1 MSGSTVTTGT
11 KYDYLDITTSAFGEA
26 VDIVYGTH
34 KISGNCIDYI
44 DFTVVT
50 TSTTSGKGGV
60 TTDSY
65 TYEVAAAIGLC
76 EGEIGGIG
84 RIWDSS
90 TAYEKHAISS
100 DWSVDSA
107 TLAAIKA
114 LYYDSDGDALDTE
127 DDLSV
132 FYGTATQSPWSYMTS
147 KHNGTITVTATGSG
161 KVLASNSYQLTIS
174 LASTSYTFS
183 SITEVYYYDD
193 GDEVTLD
200 SSDYSFNSSTLT
212 FTFGSAYANK
222 TVYYTYKYTYY
233 SLSSNHALVY
243 PYLAYVAGYISLG
256 SSNYL
261 TSYGFE
267 VFGKNIYGSGN
278 LDCEPYLIIKGLL
291 TDDVFGINFPTDYL
305 GSFTNYQNY
314 CLATGIFLS
323 IAIDSQSET
332 SEILNNI
339 IKATNSQP
347 VTSQGTLK
355 LVPYGTSTITGN
367 GATYTPDLDPIY
379 SLTDTDFIYDSDDP
393 VKLGTDDTSDIF
405 NFQQLTFKNRSDEYA
420 DDVISCEDLA
430 SIDDIGLKK
439 ADSVS
444 LDCVTTSAVAAIVV
458 ENIAERTIY
467 HRNQYTF
474 KTPYFPF
481 ILLDPMDLIEIT
493 DEFLGLDCE
502 LVRII
507 SMDVDSDK
515 LIEFTVEEVGITNSG
530 TVEYTRQ
537 EAVRASSNT
546 ATSPGDVNTPIIFE
560 PPAELGGGYE
570 VWAAVSGANSN
581 WGGCY
586 VYLSTDGE
594 TYEKKGTITSRA
606 RMGVLTATLATGDD
620 PDTTNSIKV
629 NLTESLGELSSGT
642 QDDADNYSTLCYV
655 DGELI
660 SYETA
665 TLTATYK
672 YTLGTYLRRGV
683 YGTTIAEH
691 ASSSDFLRIDED
703 RFFQYTFTEDNIG
716 ETIYIKF
723 CSFNIYGSS
732 VESLANATE
741 YTYTV
746 TGSAMYSALDDVTNL
761 SISYSNNQA
770 VLSWDAVTDFRSP
783 IYYEIR
789 KGDTFSEAQVL
800 GRVSTTSY
808 TLQSTGT
815 YWIAAVFQKTY
826 NSKTYIAYSA
836 DWEEIECTLATIA
849 TNEISSIDEAGT
861 DWSGTCSGGAEIQD
875 NILCL
880 GSDSYIDDMTVNV
893 DTIDDWDEYGG
904 IATSGIYTIPTDHI
918 FHVDED
924 QAITFTAS
932 YDVSVV
938 LENGDFDDVT
948 SVDALSYWDNE
959 DPNYGS
965 ATVQINV
972 ALVDGTYTGWQ
983 DFTPGQ
989 YYGSYFNFRIVLA
1002 TTSSEYNVYV
1012 SSFIVSATVDTRYET
1027 GNVTVPTAGL
1037 TVTYTKKFNNVPKP
1051 SITIFDAEEGDTV
1064 KLTSQTSSGFTVAL
1078 TNNGTA
1084 VSRSI
1089 NWTSIGY

>member
-1 MSGSTVTTGT
+1 LGGSTVTTGT
-11 KYDYLDITTSAFGEA
+11 KYDYLDITTSSFGEP
-26 VDIVYGTH
+26 INIIFGTH
-34 KISGNCIDYI
+34 KISGNCIDYM

-50 TSTTSGKGGV
+50 NSTTSGKGGV
-60 TTDSY
+60 TTESY

-90 TAYEKHAISS
+90 TAYEKHAINSN
-100 DWSVDSA
+100 WSLDST

-132 FYGTATQSPWSYMTS
+132 FYGSKDQDPWSYMTS
-147 KHNGTITVTATGSG
+147 KHNGTTTYTGSG
-161 KVLASNSYQLTIS
+161 SGVVSSANSYKITI
-174 LASTSYTFS
+174 TVPTGYTFGS
-183 SITEVYYYDD
+183 LKSVS
-193 GDEVTLD
+193 VD
-200 SSDYSFNSSTLT
+200 SDYYSFNSSSLT
-212 FTFGSAYANK
+212 FTFSPVFTNQ
-222 TVYYTYKYTYY
+222 TITYTYTYY
-233 SLSSNHALVY
+233 GYNVSDNHALVY
-243 PYLAYVAGYISLG
+243 PYLAYAAGYISLG

-278 LDCEPYLIIKGLL
+278 LDCEPYWIIKGLL
-291 TDDVFGINFPTDYL
+291 TDDVFGINYPTDYIGDL
-305 GSFTNYQNY
+305 TDYRNY
-314 CLATGIFLS
+314 CLASGIFLS
-323 IAIDSQSET
+323 LAIDSQSET

-393 VKLGTDDTSDIF
+393 LKLGTDDTSDIY
-405 NFQQLTFKNRSDEYA
+405 NFQQLTFKNRADEYA
-420 DDVISCEDLA
+420 DDVVSCEDLA
-430 SIDDIGLKK
+430 CIDDIGLKK
-439 ADSVS
+439 ADSVT
-444 LDCVTTSAVAAIVV
+444 LDCVTTSTIAAIVV
-458 ENIAERTIY
+458 QNIAERTIY

-493 DEFLGLDCE
+493 DEYLGLDCE

-507 SMDVDSDK
+507 SMDVGSDK
-515 LIEFTVEEVGITNSG
+515 IISFTVEEVGITNSG
-530 TVEYTRQ
+530 TVEYTTQ
-537 EAVRASSNT
+537 SAVRASANT
-546 ATSPGDVNTPIIFE
+546 ATSPGSVNTPVIFE
-560 PPAELGGGYE
+560 PPSELGNGYE
-570 VWAAVSGANSN
+570 VWAAVSGASES

-586 VYLSTDGE
+586 VYISSDGD
-594 TYEKKGTITSRA
+594 TYKNVGEITSKA
-606 RMGVLTATLATGDD
+606 RQGVLTAALASGDD
-620 PDTTNSIKV
+620 PDTTNTLKV
-629 NLTESLGELSSGT
+629 SLVESLGELASGT
-642 QDDADNYSTLCYV
+642 QDDADDYNTLCYA

-665 TLTATYK
+665 TLTDTNK
-672 YTLGTYLRRGV
+672 YTLSYLRRGV
-683 YGTTIAEH
+683 YGTTNAEH
-691 ASSSDFLRIDED
+691 ASGSDFLRIDSD
-703 RFFQYTFTEDNIG
+703 RFFQYEFTEADIG
-716 ETIYIKF
+716 KTVYLKF
-723 CSFNIYGSS
+723 CSYNIYGAR
-732 VESLANATE
+732 VEDLADVTE
-741 YTYTV
+741 YTYTI
-746 TGSAMYSALDDVTNL
+746 TGSAMYSSLDDVTNL
-761 SISYSNNQA
+761 AISYSNNQA

-815 YWIAAVFQKTY
+815 YWIAAVFQKTF

-861 DWSGTCSGGAEIQD
+861 DWSGTCSGGAEIKD

-880 GSDSYIDDMTVNV
+880 GSANNVDDITVNV

-904 IATSGIYTIPTDHI
+904 ISTSGIYTIPTDHI

-932 YDVSVV
+932 YDVSVILV
-938 LENGDFDDVT
+938 NGKFDDVT

-972 ALVDGTYTGWQ
+972 ALSDGTYTGWQ

-1002 TTSSEYNVYV
+1002 TTSSDYNVYV
-1012 SSFIVSATVDTRYET
+1012 SSFIVSATVDTRYES
-1027 GNVTVPTAGL
+1027 GNITVSTSGT

-1051 SITIFDAEEGDTV
+1051 SITIFDAEENDTI
-1064 KLTSQTSSGFTVAL
+1064 KLTSQTSSGFTVAI
-1078 TNNGTA
+1078 TNSGTA